1 MIAEPFSSLI
11 VIILLTASTALGFML
26 RKWLPEEH
34 LSEQSMHAIRLVTGL
49 LVTFVALVLSFE
61 LSTVKAT
68 FDTAYRDRAQDAA
81 QLARVDQCLR
91 NFGSEGDE
99 ARKNIRAYTAAV
111 IASTWPNEE
120 KPEGVEYPDTST
132 MAQRGENP
140 TLGGLLNQVGLKIKA
155 LSPSDKFH
163 ENIAA
168 ECRSDFAELLT
179 MRWTVIEDAQG
190 AGSSPPLS
198 NIVKLWLM
206 LVFLSFGLQAPRK
219 LLAVIVLAIGVLSIS
234 SVMFVIVDLNL
245 PYGGLFSISSSSMR
259 DALADMKR

>member
-1 MIAEPFSSLI
+1 MIAEPFSSTSSLEEQARAR
-11 VIILLTASTALGFML
+11 VIILLTASTALGFICA
-26 RKWLPEEH
+26 KWLPEEH

-81 QLARVDQCLR
+81 QIGARSDQCLR

-111 IASTWPNEE
+111 IASTWPNEA
-120 KPEGVEYPDTST
+120 KPEGVENPDTST

-140 TLGGLLNQVGLKIKA
+140 TLGGLLNQVGLEIKA

-168 ECRSDFAELLT
+168 ECRSDFADLLT
-179 MRWTVIEDAQG
+179 MRWTCDRG
-190 AGSSPPLS
+190 RAGRR
-198 NIVKLWLM
+198 I
-206 LVFLSFGLQAPRK
+206 
-219 LLAVIVLAIGVLSIS
+219 LAAA
-234 SVMFVIVDLNL
+234 FQ
-245 PYGGLFSISSSSMR
+245 YR
-259 DALADMKR
+259 QALADAGVPELWTAGAAQITGRDRARHRGAIHFQRDVRHR

>member
-1 MIAEPFSSLI
+1 
-11 VIILLTASTALGFML
+11 
-26 RKWLPEEH
+26 
-34 LSEQSMHAIRLVTGL
+34 
-49 LVTFVALVLSFE
+49 
-61 LSTVKAT
+61 
-68 FDTAYRDRAQDAA
+68 
-81 QLARVDQCLR
+81 
-91 NFGSEGDE
+91 
-99 ARKNIRAYTAAV
+99 
-111 IASTWPNEE
+111 
-120 KPEGVEYPDTST
+120 

-140 TLGGLLNQVGLKIKA
+140 TLGGLLNQVGLEIKA

-190 AGSSPPLS
+190 GGSSPPLS